1 MGVGL
6 GESVGSGTTVGAGE
20 TVGLGIG
27 IGMVIVGSTAGVGVR
42 DGFSGSSPGGVVVTL
57 GDGTTVVVGDGV
69 GDVIREFCE
78 TSSDVNANAITPVDE
93 NIANSIVMRVFLD
106 ICTSL
111 SVKKVTRTFR

>member
-6 GESVGSGTTVGAGE
+6 GEIVGSGATVGAGE
-20 TVGLGIG
+20 TVGLG
-27 IGMVIVGSTAGVGVR
+27 IGMVIVGSTAGVGVG
-42 DGFSGSSPGGVVVTL
+42 DGFSGSSPGGVVVIL

-78 TSSDVNANAITPVDE
+78 ISSDVKANAITPVDE
-93 NIANSIVMRVFLD
+93 NIAISIVMRAFLD

-111 SVKKVTRTFR
+111 SVKKSN